1 MKNYKQL
8 LIWQKGIEIV
18 KLTYSITTNLPPE
31 EKFGL
36 ASQMNRAAVSIPSN
50 IAEGSSR
57 RTEKDYFRFIEVSL
71 GSCFELDTQC
81 EILIEV
87 YPGLKEQKQ
96 QLMFL
101 LDEES
106 KMLTAF
112 MNKLQR

>member
-57 RTEKDYFRFIEVSL
+57 SRITSYNVCYTKLLRKID
-71 GSCFELDTQC
+71 
-81 EILIEV
+81 
-87 YPGLKEQKQ
+87 GLCY
-96 QLMFL
+96 
-101 LDEES
+101 
-106 KMLTAF
+106 
-112 MNKLQR
+112 